1 MVSSL
6 QIIIGISLVVVITNG
21 VVAASP
27 QFSAMFV
34 FGDSL
39 TDAGNNNYLNSLAK
53 ANYVPYGVDFIEG
66 PSGRFCNGRTITD
79 FLGNYSFLASF
90 IVFLYL
96 HVSPNF
102 CRYTF
107 NYTTQIL
114 LFSDNTGDTI
124 TYDEYY
130 YIVKCNIFIVKRVSI
145 KIG

>member
-6 QIIIGISLVVVITNG
+6 QIIIGISLVVVFTNG

-90 IVFLYL
+90 IVF
-96 HVSPNF
+96 
-102 CRYTF
+102 
-107 NYTTQIL
+107 
-114 LFSDNTGDTI
+114 
-124 TYDEYY
+124 
-130 YIVKCNIFIVKRVSI
+130 
-145 KIG
+145 